1 MFQMTKFHLQLQVIC
16 FANLKTVCFT
26 PKLFLAFKF
35 YYSHV
40 HMNKQLL
47 DREFHLV
54 CNEKTNR
61 PSNKLFTQEMC
72 YMKCDHLRINLL
84 LEPKHFILF

>member
-1 MFQMTKFHLQLQVIC
+1 
-16 FANLKTVCFT
+16 
-26 PKLFLAFKF
+26 
-35 YYSHV
+35 
-40 HMNKQLL
+40 MNKQLL

-72 YMKCDHLRINLL
+72 YMKCDHLRIKVLQ
-84 LEPKHFILF
+84 EPKHFILFWNLHV